1 MAAKSRNTIEIENI
15 NVPGQRTNVDANKYL
30 DMKQAMLR
38 VLPQRS
44 PGLSHKE
51 IQDAVLPYLSEA
63 LFPAG
68 EKRGWW
74 SKTVQLDLEA
84 KKVIRREQTKPLRW
98 YKTQ

>member
-15 NVPGQRTNVDANKYL
+15 NVPGQLTNVDADKYL

-38 VLPQRS
+38 VLPQGS

-51 IQDAVLPYLSEA
+51 IQGAVLPYLSQA
-63 LFPAG
+63 LFPNG
-68 EKRGWW
+68 EKTGWW

-84 KKVIRREQTKPLRW
+84 KKVIKREQTKPLRW
-98 YKTQ
+98 YRTQ